1 MQKET
6 IELALEALYMSDV
19 IFYPKTKIAI
29 AKLERELKNIEEEG
43 DILTIAY
50 MSGYGKGKDDER
62 ARCCSIVYGMAGSDN
77 VAQRTVD
84 AIRKND

>member
-1 MQKET
+1 MTQDEILDIAKQAHRKLITEIYPGHLGQLNAWE
-6 IELALEALYMSDV
+6 IELIGIV
-19 IFYPKTKIAI
+19 
-29 AKLERELKNIEEEG
+29 AKLVAAKEQ
-43 DILTIAY
+43 
-50 MSGYGKGKDDER
+50 

>member
-6 IELALEALYMSDV
+6 IELALKALYMSDV
-19 IFYPKTKIAI
+19 VFYPETKKAI
-29 AKLERELKNIEEEG
+29 AKLEQELKNLEDEG

-50 MSGYGKGKDDER
+50 MSGHEKGKDDER
-62 ARCCSIVYGMAGSDN
+62 ARCCRIVYGMAGSDN

-84 AIRKND
+84 AIKGKK